1 MPTSPVVLY
10 VEDDALSREIM
21 AMLFKYDLAL
31 STYTILADSANFE
44 ATLRTLSPQPTI
56 ILLDIHVK
64 PIDGFRML
72 TILRSSEEYRHTQVV
87 AVTASVMNEEVQRL
101 KEAGFNGAIAKPIDQ
116 DHFPDTFNR
125 IVAGEAVWRIIA

>member
-1 MPTSPVVLY
+1 MPTNPVVLY

-44 ATLRTLSPQPTI
+44 ATLRTLSPKPTI

-72 TILRSSEEYRHTQVV
+72 TILRSSEEYRNTQVV